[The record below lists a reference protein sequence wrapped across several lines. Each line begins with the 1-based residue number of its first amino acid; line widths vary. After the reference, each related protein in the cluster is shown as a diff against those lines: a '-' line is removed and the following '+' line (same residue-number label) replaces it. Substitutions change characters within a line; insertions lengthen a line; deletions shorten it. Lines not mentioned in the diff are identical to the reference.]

1 MRADLGALTA
11 ATLAELTNRGLV
23 KRAARELERDTPK
36 LSEDADGTV
45 HAVFPDGTVTDL
57 PPGGLEAGTCSCG
70 ATGICRHV
78 IGLVLAY
85 TPWSEGPPA
94 DGSGAAPGEAP
105 ATTAPGG
112 DALMTGTDSN
122 ADAAGTDSGP
132 NANPNGS
139 KADTGGDSGKGRA
152 VGHGGKGSAVGDGD
166 RAGAAGD
173 SGTGNAVGDSDKA
186 GAVGHGDKAGA
197 AGDGDKAGAAGDG
210 DKAGAA
216 GDSGMGNAGRDGGV
230 GNSGGG
236 DRDGASA
243 GHSSG
248 EALDPAAG
256 SGGLGSWAVAG
267 GAATATARGGVAG
280 GRPGRMGAGSGE
292 AGAGGWSPGAFTD
305 EQLTARVGARMMAAA
320 RRVLRAGYVARVH
333 RGRVSDP
340 VPTVELPT
348 ATVRFLVPHDLGF
361 ARSDAVAGSRDD
373 VLALAVWAFR
383 AADEQGA
390 GEADVQVQVG
400 GAPAG
405 QTGVEGLDRAV
416 ALAGTVVREGAVHLG
431 AGMGGEIAA
440 VRAGLE
446 AARMRWPLGAV
457 DDLAEQLTAYRERS
471 ARYRPEALAD
481 HVAELVARYRSVTR
495 GGASLASRV
504 LGTDEA
510 SETPLRRARLDGLG
524 ARVSAVGDER
534 TVDVFLAHADSS
546 AVLVLRRRYVTDES
560 GPELGRRRV
569 AGVTLG
575 ALAGGA
581 VITES
586 AARSASRAVR
596 LGTRRLSRTEA
607 MTTRDTW
614 QHLPGS
620 LLVPDLA
627 GLAVELDALPPRP
640 IRARVEAELVRVVP
654 IAEVRSVTYAPGAQR
669 VDAEIADGN
678 GVTARVSAV
687 HAACAPGRL
696 DAVVAAL
703 EGGARF
709 VAGSVRRSG
718 GTVVIDPIGF
728 ASGDGVVVPD
738 LAEGGGVGDPRDR
751 LGEVTDPLGRAVVD
765 ALELLAEV
773 AHRGLLHLP
782 SSMGGRLR
790 GAAERLE
797 TVGLRQA
804 GAAVSALVARLGPDP
819 GDEAFEVWAD
829 AYLRV
834 GLCAELLP

>member
-1 MRADLGALTA
+1 MRADLRALTP

-23 KRAARELERDTPK
+23 KRAARELERETPK
-36 LSEDADGTV
+36 LSEDTDGTV
-45 HAVFPDGTVTDL
+45 HAVFPDGTSTGL
-57 PPGGLEAGTCSCG
+57 PPGGLDAGTCGCG
-70 ATGICRHV
+70 ATGVCRHV
-78 IGLVLAY
+78 VGLVLAY
-85 TPWSEGPPA
+85 QTWSDGAPA
-94 DGSGAAPGEAP
+94 DSTAA
-105 ATTAPGG
+105 T
-112 DALMTGTDSN
+112 
-122 ADAAGTDSGP
+122 
-132 NANPNGS
+132 
-139 KADTGGDSGKGRA
+139 
-152 VGHGGKGSAVGDGD
+152 
-166 RAGAAGD
+166 
-173 SGTGNAVGDSDKA
+173 
-186 GAVGHGDKAGA
+186 
-197 AGDGDKAGAAGDG
+197 
-210 DKAGAA
+210 
-216 GDSGMGNAGRDGGV
+216 
-230 GNSGGG
+230 
-236 DRDGASA
+236 
-243 GHSSG
+243 SG
-248 EALDPAAG
+248 EPAAT
-256 SGGLGSWAVAG
+256 
-267 GAATATARGGVAG
+267 AATATTATTDAAGRGAGALADGRGATESGGGARIPGGGARIPGDGGNVAG
-280 GRPGRMGAGSGE
+280 KGNDAAEVGPAE
-292 AGAGGWSPGAFTD
+292 LWSPGEFTD
-305 EQLTARVGARMMAAA
+305 EQLDARVGARMMVAA
-320 RRVLRAGYVARVH
+320 RRVFRGGFVARVH
-333 RGRVSDP
+333 RGRVGDP

-361 ARSDAVAGSRDD
+361 ARSDAAAGSRDD

-383 AADEQGA
+383 AADALG
-390 GEADVQVQVG
+390 GEDADVQVQVG

-405 QTGVEGLDRAV
+405 TTGFEALGRAV
-416 ALAGTVVREGAVHLG
+416 QLAGVVVREGAVHLG

-457 DDLAEQLTAYRERS
+457 DDLVGQLEAYRERS

-481 HVAELVARYRSVTR
+481 HVAELVARHRSVTR
-495 GGASLASRV
+495 GGMAPVSRV

-534 TVDVFLAHADSS
+534 TVEVFLAHADSS
-546 AVLVLRRRYVTDES
+546 AVLVLRRQYATDES
-560 GPELGRRRV
+560 GPALGRRRV
-569 AGVTLG
+569 AGVTVG

-586 AARSASRAVR
+586 ASRSASRAVR

-614 QHLPGS
+614 RHLPRT

-627 GLAVELDALPPRP
+627 ALAGELDALPPRP
-640 IRARVEAELVRVVP
+640 VRARVEAELVRVVP

-669 VDAEIADGN
+669 VDAEIADGA

-709 VAGSVRRSG
+709 VAGSVRRGG

-728 ASGDGVVVPD
+728 ASDDGVVVPD
-738 LAEGGGVGDPRDR
+738 LAAAGGGNDPRDR
-751 LGEVTDPLGRAVVD
+751 PGEGGDPLGLAVMD
-765 ALELLAEV
+765 AVGLLAEV

-782 SSMGGRLR
+782 SPMTGRLR
-790 GAAERLE
+790 DAAKRLE

-804 GAAVSALVARLGPDP
+804 GAAISALAARLGPDP
-819 GDEAFEVWAD
+819 GDDAVEAWAD
-829 AYLRV
+829 AYLRL